1 MVPFVFTWVVSFQA
15 KIMYF
20 YGQNFCSD
28 CLYGSLCI
36 YLRSVILGKNNLFL
50 ATIFC
55 SDCLYGSLCIYLGS
69 VILGKNNVFLGT
81 KSCWD
86 CVHGS
91 LCIYLGSVILEKDI
105 FLGTKSFVGNTFM
118 VPFVFTWVVSFQ
130 AKIMYFQG
138 QNLVVI
144 AFMVPF
150 VFTWV
155 VSFQAKI
162 MYFYGQNFCSDCLYG
177 SLCIYLRSVILGKNK

>member
-1 MVPFVFTWVVSFQA
+1 MGSVILGKNNVFLGTKSFVGIAFMVPFVFTWVVSFYA

-36 YLRSVILGKNNLFL
+36 YLRSVILDKNNLFL

-69 VILGKNNVFLGT
+69 VILGKNNIVFLGT

-86 CVHGS
+86 CLHGS
-91 LCIYLGSVILEKDI
+91 LCIYLGSVILGKDDI
-105 FLGTKSFVGNTFM
+105 FLGTKSFVGN
-118 VPFVFTWVVSFQ
+118 
-130 AKIMYFQG
+130 
-138 QNLVVI
+138 

-155 VSFQAKI
+155 VSF
-162 MYFYGQNFCSDCLYG
+162 
-177 SLCIYLRSVILGKNK
+177 

>member
-15 KIMYF
+15 KIILYF

-69 VILGKNNVFLGT
+69 VIL
-81 KSCWD
+81 
-86 CVHGS
+86 
-91 LCIYLGSVILEKDI
+91 EKDDI
-105 FLGTKSFVGNTFM
+105 FLGTKSFVGIALM

-130 AKIMYFQG
+130 GKMIYFQA
-138 QNLVVI
+138 QNLLLGMPSW
-144 AFMVPF
+144 FPL
-150 VFTWV
+150 
-155 VSFQAKI
+155 
-162 MYFYGQNFCSDCLYG
+162 YLLGQCHF
-177 SLCIYLRSVILGKNK
+177 RQK